1 MRYLL
6 AGGCGELAVGGGLPA
21 VEQYAGAA
29 AGDRDQ
35 TQSEYKSLKFN
46 SKITLDKSFR
56 DICSHCVGTRSE
68 NLLSL

>member
-21 VEQYAGAA
+21 VEQYAGALGAA

-46 SKITLDKSFR
+46 SKIT
-56 DICSHCVGTRSE
+56 
-68 NLLSL
+68 